1 MGKLVITVHKLF
13 TAAFPAMSGAG
24 QLFLT
29 LVQTFVAIKRG
40 VFFLKPK
47 ELPGGNLNLSKA
59 SCTLS

>member
-13 TAAFPAMSGAG
+13 TTAFPAMSGAG

-29 LVQTFVAIKRG
+29 LVQTSVAIKLG

-47 ELPGGNLNLSKA
+47 ELPGGNLK
-59 SCTLS
+59 T